1 MSNDGF
7 SFQKKSQMMD
17 NELAIVEEQKQTK
30 ALPQGVRAVG
40 QRQSPHSCGAWS
52 SLRANHVFY

>member
-1 MSNDGF
+1 
-7 SFQKKSQMMD
+7 MMD

-40 QRQSPHSCGAWS
+40 QRQSPHSCRAWS
-52 SLRANHVFY
+52 SLFFKSKPRISLNEN